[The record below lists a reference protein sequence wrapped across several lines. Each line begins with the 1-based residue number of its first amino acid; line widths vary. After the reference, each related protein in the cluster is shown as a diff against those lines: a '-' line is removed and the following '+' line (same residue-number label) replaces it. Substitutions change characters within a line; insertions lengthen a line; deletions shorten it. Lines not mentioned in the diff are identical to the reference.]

1 MWDEKTL
8 KALHD
13 WLAISTWHTTNSLD
27 QDRFFA
33 FVHAAWLQ
41 HQGLWDEAQARVE
54 LLSESH
60 RLDPDVD
67 ELHRELVID
76 ARCREA
82 AAILQFLEYAKEH
95 DLRLWKR

>member
-1 MWDEKTL
+1 MWNEQTL

-13 WLAISTWHTTNSLD
+13 WLGVRTWHTSNSLD

-33 FVHAAWLQ
+33 FVYAAWLQ

-54 LLSESH
+54 LLNESH
-60 RLDPDVD
+60 RLDPDVN

-76 ARCREA
+76 DRCREA
-82 AAILQFLEYAKEH
+82 AAILQFLEYAKDRE
-95 DLRLWKR
+95 LEL